1 MKKVNNLGVI
11 LIWFSLSLS
20 AENCD
25 EADNANII
33 VESGNIDLSEEIN
46 LSFDTAKS
54 FDEALKLENIK
65 LTSCKKSSLWSLTAE
80 NAELKNETLIIQNTK
95 LRILNVPLFW
105 LGEVNLNEDD
115 SLNIPSLGVTDSN
128 PDISYKFKTKSEN
141 SEFVLEPIYS
151 SSSFGLSIDL
161 SLIHI

>member
-20 AENCD
+20 AEKCD
-25 EADNANII
+25 ESDNANII

-80 NAELKNETLIIQNTK
+80 NAELKNET
-95 LRILNVPLFW
+95 
-105 LGEVNLNEDD
+105 
-115 SLNIPSLGVTDSN
+115 
-128 PDISYKFKTKSEN
+128 
-141 SEFVLEPIYS
+141 
-151 SSSFGLSIDL
+151 
-161 SLIHI
+161 

>member
-25 EADNANII
+25 ESDNANII

-80 NAELKNETLIIQNTK
+80 NAELKNEGLIIQNTK
-95 LRILNVPLFW
+95 LRILDVPLFS
-105 LGEVNLNEDD
+105 LGEVNLN
-115 SLNIPSLGVTDSN
+115 
-128 PDISYKFKTKSEN
+128 
-141 SEFVLEPIYS
+141 
-151 SSSFGLSIDL
+151 
-161 SLIHI
+161 